1 MMLSAQLRSSC
12 AIHQWCICWGLLPAV
27 AERSENGRGLHTAD
41 PTLHRV
47 CYAVE
52 PELVEGDTDCCEW
65 RTGITCGFIPLLV
78 RHGNSA

>member
-1 MMLSAQLRSSC
+1 MARWRSHFADDVVVQVWRLFST
-12 AIHQWCICWGLLPAV
+12 L

-52 PELVEGDTDCCEW
+52 PELVEGGMDCCEW
-65 RTGITCGFIPLLV
+65 RTGTTCE
-78 RHGNSA
+78 

>member
-1 MMLSAQLRSSC
+1 MARWHSHFADD
-12 AIHQWCICWGLLPAV
+12 AV
-27 AERSENGRGLHTAD
+27 VQVWRLFSTLAERSENGRGLHTAD

-52 PELVEGDTDCCEW
+52 PELVEGVTDCCEW
-65 RTGITCGFIPLLV
+65 RTGTTCELMPLWV